1 MSGQIDIEYLKPEDP
16 QGVAI
21 NAYVDSELK
30 VEANAG
36 ANFHLSPRLNTEVLA
51 HFEDRYMNHGG
62 NDDGFADTPDIRQFN
77 LQNRWDYFSDS
88 YIFHGGLGA
97 INEKSDAGKYPTAM
111 TGMQPAAP
119 PAILSMR
126 LNSALSVMK
135 PT

>member
-1 MSGQIDIEYLKPEDP
+1 MCRVSDEEHKRVKRMQHSENGFESMSGQIDIEYLKPEDP

-30 VEANAG
+30 VEANAD

-51 HFEDRYMNHGG
+51 HFEDRYMNHDG

-97 INEKSDAGKYPTAM
+97 INEKERCRANIP
-111 TGMQPAAP
+111 QP
-119 PAILSMR
+119 
-126 LNSALSVMK
+126 
-135 PT
+135 